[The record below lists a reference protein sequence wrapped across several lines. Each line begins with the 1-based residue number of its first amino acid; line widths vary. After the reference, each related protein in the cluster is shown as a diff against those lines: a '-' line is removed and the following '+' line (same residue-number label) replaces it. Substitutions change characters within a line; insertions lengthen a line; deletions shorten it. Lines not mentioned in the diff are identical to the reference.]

1 MTGWRLLIAT
11 PAIVVQALARLLAS
25 TVFAILFRLIVGGLQ
40 QIAAPAPAIVVQC
53 SIKRQQDEM
62 DRFEGA

>member
-40 QIAAPAPAIVVQC
+40 QIAAPAIVVQC
-53 SIKRQQDEM
+53 SIKRQRGEM